1 MYHFFGRKTR
11 APRRYPAGAGSRT
24 AAFRQARKKRIQA
37 KRARCIALMQS
48 LASGVLPAE
57 AAADS
62 GAREQEIKAEIAPL
76 AAAEPPRASPC
87 KISRDGRDG
96 WKASRRR
103 TSKPCGCWQSTWT
116 GSAQGGQEKGKGKW
130 LRGYAAERPALPT
143 GPPAPAEQAESACS
157 ALKGGAVRPGGG
169 VPGRAMPSQ
178 ESDALDLP
186 GRLGLWIFA
195 ASHREDARGGLPISP
210 LRLPTPRPP
219 LQGLFAPAPRP
230 RGVPPRPDPPAR
242 GKAGGKTCGSARE
255 DAGEI
260 PPRKRPP
267 GKENMGR
274 LTRFRKKRGRRA
286 CNRRQRMV

>member
-1 MYHFFGRKTR
+1 M
-11 APRRYPAGAGSRT
+11 
-24 AAFRQARKKRIQA
+24 QNIQGWPGW
-37 KRARCIALMQS
+37 LES
-48 LASGVLPAE
+48 
-57 AAADS
+57 
-62 GAREQEIKAEIAPL
+62 IKA
-76 AAAEPPRASPC
+76 
-87 KISRDGRDG
+87 
-96 WKASRRR
+96 R

-143 GPPAPAEQAESACS
+143 GPPAPAGEAESACS

-169 VPGRAMPSQ
+169 VPGRARPSQ

-219 LQGLFAPAPRP
+219 LQGLFAPAPLP

-274 LTRFRKKRGRRA
+274 LTRFRKTPLFSEKAGPEGLQPAAKDGIVYVTAEHKCTGGGQCGGEPQGGGRP
-286 CNRRQRMV
+286 V